1 MADQLLTAAMEDR
14 MTWKPISSA
23 PKCHD
28 ILAYGQYKPYHG
40 SDEFVGWFI
49 TGWDPDV
56 QQWLVLGHDDVGCFI
71 YANPTHWMPLPEPPK
86 ETDDGR

>member
-23 PKCHD
+23 PRDGTD
-28 ILAYGQYKPYHG
+28 ILIYDAGTG
-40 SDEFVGWFI
+40 SYEVSSYWTD
-49 TGWDPDV
+49 TPRYWDGNWGD
-56 QQWLVLGHDDVGCFI
+56 GEYEHT
-71 YANPTHWMPLPEPPK
+71 PTHWMPLPEPPK